1 MEPATFFAEREPL
14 SGKAH
19 NKELNRGEM
28 RHARF
33 AGKWKGGSTTEP
45 EGNIPVAVIG
55 RGSRHDRL
63 QSSRRYLRTF
73 SQTSTLPSFQSTP
86 ATQPCVKPCFPKDG
100 KIRLERRVDY
110 GAYSSHQE
118 SGRATRDACPGRQL
132 HKGEQ
137 PIFVWCVMP

>member
-1 MEPATFFAEREPL
+1 MDPATFFAEREPL

-86 ATQPCVKPCFPKDG
+86 ATQPLRKTLFPTKDG
-100 KIRLERRVDY
+100 KMTKSENAELITELIRRIKSLAERRAMPALGDSYTKV
-110 GAYSSHQE
+110 SSRFLF
-118 SGRATRDACPGRQL
+118 G
-132 HKGEQ
+132 
-137 PIFVWCVMP
+137 V